1 MDKYI
6 VWTDGS
12 YKSSIDAGGYSSI
25 ITIDEKIITKL
36 YQGFKSTT
44 NNRMELMGV
53 LETLKYFNTPT
64 NLHIYSDSQYVVSS
78 INNNHVYKWFE
89 NNDLTKK
96 NLDLWFEIV
105 NLLEIHNVTFEWVKG
120 HNKNKWNELADL
132 YAQHAAEC
140 INLPIDKGYK
150 NNIYYDN

>member
-78 INNNHVYKWFE
+78 INNNYVYQIFFIISFWNSNWRACIGWF
-89 NNDLTKK
+89 
-96 NLDLWFEIV
+96 
-105 NLLEIHNVTFEWVKG
+105 
-120 HNKNKWNELADL
+120 
-132 YAQHAAEC
+132 
-140 INLPIDKGYK
+140 YK
-150 NNIYYDN
+150 YRII